1 MANHTDS
8 VGFFAAEV
16 LDQTAAGQPHKTAII
31 TKDETLSFAALTQR
45 VRALAGHLQEEGVGQ
60 GDRVGVLLPNSAAIP
75 LSYFA
80 TQKIGAVT
88 VILDARLKGKELE
101 GVLKDAD
108 LKLLVIHAHLYPE
121 LQEVFKA
128 AAPVPV
134 WIVGGDGERSFERR
148 FAPPARAA
156 VLPRLNPDDDALIL
170 YTSGTT
176 GEPKGVV
183 LSYRNLAQYPR
194 VMREMGVTDASTV
207 RGCILPMSHIVGPV
221 VCNELAERGYTLV
234 IFDQINPI
242 TILEG
247 IQKYRVSVFESMPI
261 VFQLLL
267 GVKNLS
273 SYDTSSMKIAAM
285 MGTSIPLPL
294 LRAFQA
300 AQPHVKVIQG
310 YGLTETSPMIT
321 LVEPAKAEE
330 KVGSIGRAVPGV
342 EVRIVDES
350 GKELGVDEPGEIITR
365 GPHVMKGYFRRP
377 DATAQRI
384 RDGWLYT
391 GDVGKRGADGYFYHL
406 GRRDDMIITGGLNVY
421 PAEVENMIYNFP
433 GVQENIV
440 FAIPDS
446 KRGQVIGAAIV
457 PRPGA
462 RLVEREILAF
472 LRANLANFKVPDKIV
487 IRESL
492 PRTSSGKTIRDAETL
507 LSPPPSVSPAARG
520 RKEEGAS

>member
-8 VGFFAAEV
+8 IGFFAAEV
-16 LDQTAAGQPHKTAII
+16 LDKTAARQAHKTALIA
-31 TKDETLSFAALTQR
+31 KEEELSFGALNQR
-45 VRALAGHLQEEGVGQ
+45 VHALAGHLQQDGIRQ
-60 GDRVGVLLPNSAAIP
+60 GDRVGVLLPNSTAIP

-101 GVLKDAD
+101 GVLKDAA
-108 LKLLVIHAHLYPE
+108 LKLLIVHSQLLAE
-121 LQEVFKA
+121 VEEVFKA
-128 AAPVPV
+128 MAPVPL
-134 WIVGGDGERSFERR
+134 WIVGADDARAFEKR
-148 FAPPARAA
+148 FAAPAAA
-156 VLPRLNPDDDALIL
+156 LSLPKLNADDDALIL

-183 LSYRNLAQYPR
+183 LSYRNLVQYPM
-194 VMREMGVTDASTV
+194 VMGEMRVTDASTM

-234 IFDQINPI
+234 IFDQINPV
-242 TILEG
+242 TLLEG
-247 IQKYRVSVFESMPI
+247 IQKYRVNVFESVPI

-267 GVKNLS
+267 GVKNLA

-300 AQPHVKVIQG
+300 AQPHIKVIQG

-321 LVEPAKAEE
+321 LVEPDKAEA
-330 KVGSIGRAVPGV
+330 KMGSIGRAVPGV
-342 EVRIVDES
+342 EVKIVDEND
-350 GKELGVDEPGEIITR
+350 KEVPVGEAGEIVTR

-377 DATAQRI
+377 DATAERI
-384 RDGWLYT
+384 RNGWLYT
-391 GDVGKRGADGYFYHL
+391 GDVGKLEADGYYYHL

-421 PAEVENMIYNFP
+421 PAEVENMIYTYP

-440 FAIPDS
+440 FAIPDA

-462 RLVEREILAF
+462 NVVEKDLLTH
-472 LRANLANFKVPDKIV
+472 LRGNLANFKVPDRIV

-492 PRTSSGKTIRDAETL
+492 PRTSSGKTIRNAATL
-507 LSPPPSVSPAARG
+507 L
-520 RKEEGAS
+520 AS

>member
-1 MANHTDS
+1 MANDTGS
-8 VGFFAAEV
+8 VGFFAAEM
-16 LDQTAAGQPHKTAII
+16 LAKTAERQPQKTALIA
-31 TKDETLSFAALTQR
+31 KEEELSFGALNQR
-45 VRALAGHLQEEGVGQ
+45 VHALAAHLQQEGIRQ
-60 GDRVGVLLPNSAAIP
+60 GDRVGVLLPNSTAIS
-75 LSYFA
+75 LSYYS

-88 VILDARLKGKELE
+88 VILDARLKGKELQ

-108 LKLLVIHAHLYPE
+108 LKLLIVHNQLYPE
-121 LQEVFKA
+121 VEEVFKDMTA
-128 AAPVPV
+128 IPL
-134 WIVGGDGERSFERR
+134 WIVNGEGERSFEKR
-148 FAPPARAA
+148 FSAPAGP
-156 VLPRLNPDDDALIL
+156 VSLPSLNADDDALIL

-176 GEPKGVV
+176 GEAKGVV
-183 LSYRNLAQYPR
+183 LSYRNLSQYPL
-194 VMREMGVTDASTV
+194 VMRENGVTDSSTM

-221 VCNELAERGYTLV
+221 LCNELAERGYTLV

-242 TILEG
+242 TLLEG
-247 IQKYRVSVFESMPI
+247 IQKYRVNVFESVPI

-267 GVKNLS
+267 GVKNLA

-294 LRAFQA
+294 LRAFQT
-300 AQPHVKVIQG
+300 AQPHIKVIQG

-321 LVEPAKAEE
+321 LVEPDKAEA
-330 KVGSIGRAVPGV
+330 KMGSIGRAVAGV
-342 EVRIVDES
+342 EVKIVDEN

-377 DATAQRI
+377 GATAERI

-391 GDVGKRGADGYFYHL
+391 GDVGKRGADGYYYHL

-421 PAEVENMIYNFP
+421 PAEVENMIYTYP
-433 GVQENIV
+433 GVQETIV
-440 FAIPDS
+440 FAIPDA
-446 KRGQVIGAAIV
+446 KRGAVIGAAIV

-462 RLVEREILAF
+462 NVVEKELLSF

-507 LSPPPSVSPAARG
+507 L
-520 RKEEGAS
+520 AS